1 MNPGLANL
9 HPYPFE
15 KLRRLKERIK
25 PETDQYPIALSVGEP
40 RHRLPDFIRTA
51 VIDNLSDL
59 MKYPTTLGV
68 PQLREA
74 ISMWLE
80 FRFSLKAGTVDP
92 EQQVLPVAGTREA
105 LFSFAQALIDPSED
119 PIVLMPN
126 PFYQIYEGAALLA
139 GAEPRYLNTL
149 AQNRFVPDFDGV
161 PEQIWR
167 RCQLIYICTPGNPT
181 GSVMRIERLQQLID
195 LAERYDFAIASDEC
209 YSEIYRD
216 EDNPP
221 PGLLQA
227 AHAMNNDSFRN
238 CVVFHSLSK
247 RSNAPGLRSGFVA
260 GDARIIAQFAKYR
273 SYHGCTLPLPTQRA
287 SIAAWSDEEHVQENR
302 RIYREKFAV
311 VLNILAEVWPMD
323 LPEAAFYL
331 WPQTPIPDT
340 DFARGLFMRQNIT
353 VLPGRFLS
361 RPADG
366 FDPGENRVRIAL
378 VPPLDECIEAAQRI
392 KNYLSTL

>member
-1 MNPGLANL
+1 MNPGIANL

-15 KLRRLKERIK
+15 KLRRLKEGLK
-25 PETDQYPIALSVGEP
+25 PEADRYPIALSVGEP
-40 RHRLPDFIRTA
+40 QHAVPDMIRNA
-51 VIDNLSDL
+51 IISNIQGL
-59 MKYPTTLGV
+59 MKYPTSSGI
-68 PQLREA
+68 PELREA
-74 ISMWLE
+74 ISVWLAS
-80 FRFSLKAGTVDP
+80 RFELKAGSVDP
-92 EQQVLPVAGTREA
+92 ERQVLPVAGTREA
-105 LFSFAQALIDPSED
+105 LFSFAQALIDRAEN

-149 AQNRFVPDFDGV
+149 PQNRFVPDFTSV
-161 PEQIWR
+161 PEAIWR
-167 RCQLIYICTPGNPT
+167 RCRLIYICSPGNPS
-181 GSVMRIERLQQLID
+181 GSVMRIDELQQLID
-195 LAERYDFAIASDEC
+195 LADRFDFVIASDEC

-216 EDNPP
+216 EDDPP

-227 AHAMNNDSFRN
+227 ARAMNHDSFRN

-273 SYHGCTLPLPTQRA
+273 SYHGCTLPLPTQLA
-287 SIAAWSDEEHVQENR
+287 SIAAWSDENHVRENR
-302 RIYREKFAV
+302 RIYRSKFDAV
-311 VLNILAEVWPMD
+311 CSVLAEVWPMET
-323 LPEAAFYL
+323 PGASFYL
-331 WPQTPIPDT
+331 WPETPIPDT
-340 DFARGLFMRQNIT
+340 DFTRGLFTRQNVT

-366 FDPGENRVRIAL
+366 IDPGENRVRIAL
-378 VPPLDECIEAAQRI
+378 VQPLDECIEAANRI

>member
-1 MNPGLANL
+1 MNPGLLNL

-15 KLRRLKERIK
+15 KLRRLKEGLK

-40 RHRLPDFIRTA
+40 RHTAPDFIRNA
-51 VIDNLSDL
+51 IIDNLPDL
-59 MKYPTTLGV
+59 MKYPTTSGI

-74 ISMWLE
+74 ISVWLE
-80 FRFSLKAGTVDP
+80 SRFNLKGGTVDP
-92 EQQVLPVAGTREA
+92 EKQVLPVSGTREA
-105 LFSFAQALIDPSED
+105 LFSFAQAVIAPSEN

-139 GAEPRYLNTL
+139 GAEPRYLNAL
-149 AQNRFVPDFDGV
+149 AQNRFVPDFDSV
-161 PEQIWR
+161 PKETWR
-167 RCQLIYICTPGNPT
+167 RCRLIYICTPGNPT
-181 GSVMRIERLQQLID
+181 GSVMQIEQLQQLIG
-195 LAERYDFAIASDEC
+195 LAERYDFVIASDEC

-216 EDNPP
+216 EDKPP
-221 PGLLQA
+221 LGLLQA
-227 AHAMNNDSFRN
+227 AFAMNTDSFRN

-287 SIAAWSDEEHVQENR
+287 SIAAWSDEEHVRENR
-302 RIYREKFAV
+302 RIYREKFAE
-311 VLNILAEVWPMD
+311 VLNVLQRVWPMNS
-323 LPEAAFYL
+323 PEATFYL
-331 WPQTPIPDT
+331 WPQTPVPDT
-340 DFARGLFMRQNIT
+340 DFARGLFTRQTIT

-361 RPADG
+361 RPANG

-392 KNYLSTL
+392 KRYLLTL